1 MQKPGRIKYRWL
13 KNENGSCN
21 TLLLKS
27 GFIIFDLQ
35 IFYVKTPICFF
46 IFTLFVFS
54 AKGQTISQIKKILD
68 TTQNPIGF
76 VKYVLKKKY
85 FIDTVTVVSTQQ
97 FMGKS
102 DSLAYHGKVGKTYGP
117 FKKENIL
124 VKILVKAPNTFY
136 HIKHILIDTS
146 VFDKGFAES
155 LAENIMWKIKNET
168 SSFAEQARVYSADYE
183 SGARGGDL
191 GWFIQGVMLSQLDK
205 EMVKHKKGDLF
216 TVWSPSGLHIVT
228 IADNPKED
236 TGYALLL
243 RVIL

>member
-1 MQKPGRIKYRWL
+1 MLPL
-13 KNENGSCN
+13 KKIFFLFLFSCIFIAA
-21 TLLLKS
+21 KS
-27 GFIIFDLQ
+27 
-35 IFYVKTPICFF
+35 
-46 IFTLFVFS
+46 
-54 AKGQTISQIKKILD
+54 QTVAQIKKVLD
-68 TTQNPIGF
+68 TTQNPVGF

-97 FMGKS
+97 FMGKA

-146 VFDKGFAES
+146 VFEKSFAES
-155 LAENIMWKIKNET
+155 LASNIMWKIENKT
-168 SSFAEQARVYSADYE
+168 STFSEQAGIYSADYG
-183 SGARGGDL
+183 SSAKGGDL
-191 GWFIQGVMLSQLDK
+191 GWFIQGVMLPQLDK

-216 TVWSPSGLHIVT
+216 KVWSTSGLHIVS

>member
-1 MQKPGRIKYRWL
+1 VKKY
-13 KNENGSCN
+13 
-21 TLLLKS
+21 
-27 GFIIFDLQ
+27 F
-35 IFYVKTPICFF
+35 CFF
-46 IFTLFVFS
+46 ILTLFVFS
-54 AKGQTISQIKKILD
+54 TKGQTIAQIKKILD
-68 TTQNPIGF
+68 TTQNPVGF

-85 FIDTVTVVSTQQ
+85 YIDSITVVSTQQ
-97 FMGKS
+97 FMGKA

-136 HIKHILIDTS
+136 HIKHILIDTA

-155 LAENIMWKIKNET
+155 MADTIIWKIKNAT
-168 SSFAEQARVYSADYE
+168 STFAAQASIYSADYE
-183 SGARGGDL
+183 SSAKGGDL
-191 GWFIQGVMLSQLDK
+191 GWFIQGVMLPQLDK

-216 TVWSPSGLHIVT
+216 KVWSSSGLHIVT

-243 RVIL
+243 RIIL

>member
-1 MQKPGRIKYRWL
+1 MKK
-13 KNENGSCN
+13 
-21 TLLLKS
+21 LLYL
-27 GFIIFDLQ
+27 
-35 IFYVKTPICFF
+35 F
-46 IFTLFVFS
+46 IFTGFIFS
-54 AKGQTISQIKKILD
+54 AKSQTVAQIKKILD
-68 TTQNPIGF
+68 TTQNPVGF

-97 FMGKS
+97 FMGKA

-136 HIKHILIDTS
+136 HIKHILIDTA
-146 VFDKGFAES
+146 VFEKGFAES
-155 LAENIMWKIKNET
+155 LASNIIWKIENKT
-168 SSFAEQARVYSADYE
+168 STFSEQAGIYSADYE
-183 SGARGGDL
+183 SSAKGGDL
-191 GWFIQGVMLSQLDK
+191 GWFIQGVMLPQLDK

-216 TVWSPSGLHIVT
+216 TVWSPSGLHVVT
-228 IADNPKED
+228 VADNPKED